1 MSNDFILK
9 ENIINWINIAVK
21 KKKSKIKW
29 AQEKFSLLKQQ
40 NQVTFKDH

>member
-21 KKKSKIKW
+21 KKKQNKMGTREIQF
-29 AQEKFSLLKQQ
+29 AQATKSGNF
-40 NQVTFKDH
+40 

>member
-21 KKKSKIKW
+21 RKQNKTGTREIQFAQATKSG
-29 AQEKFSLLKQQ
+29 KF
-40 NQVTFKDH
+40 